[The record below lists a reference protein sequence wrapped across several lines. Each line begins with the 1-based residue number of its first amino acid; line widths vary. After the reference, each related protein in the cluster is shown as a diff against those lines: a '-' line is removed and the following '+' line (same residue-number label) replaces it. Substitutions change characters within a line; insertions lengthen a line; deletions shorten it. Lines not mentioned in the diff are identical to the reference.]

1 MLLDRRLNLLN
12 IWRVCRE
19 LSAAFFWSHN
29 SAASFHRMR
38 CASCTRHGAALFPRK
53 DRKRMA
59 HRDVTAQFK
68 LFRGK
73 AWREIRTEKKTC
85 FNDSSNNQTVSLF
98 GGVEQSQQT
107 ERCTQG
113 RSPVHQRADI
123 WSSNSHLLTIQTHLL
138 TRPACLWTVDGGR
151 AQNRAQ
157 DLLAL
162 RQQGSPPHLPPCH
175 SDNKY

>member
-29 SAASFHRMR
+29 SAANFHRMR

-68 LFRGK
+68 LEKLGRKKKLASTTVQIIKLCHCLGGWNSPSRQRG
-73 AWREIRTEKKTC
+73 APRTGHQFIRGLTYGAQTHTYWHSDSPINPTC
-85 FNDSSNNQTVSLF
+85 VSLDCRRRPCS
-98 GGVEQSQQT
+98 EQSP
-107 ERCTQG
+107 G
-113 RSPVHQRADI
+113 SF
-123 WSSNSHLLTIQTHLL
+123 SSEAAGLTAA
-138 TRPACLWTVDGGR
+138 PAALPLW
-151 AQNRAQ
+151 
-157 DLLAL
+157 
-162 RQQGSPPHLPPCH
+162 
-175 SDNKY
+175 

>member
-68 LFRGK
+68 LEKLGRKKKLASTTVQITKLCHCLGGWNSPSRQRG
-73 AWREIRTEKKTC
+73 APRTGHQFIRGPTYGA
-85 FNDSSNNQTVSLF
+85 QTH
-98 GGVEQSQQT
+98 T
-107 ERCTQG
+107 YW
-113 RSPVHQRADI
+113 H
-123 WSSNSHLLTIQTHLL
+123 QTHLL